1 MIELNLIGVRIEL
14 PSNQPILLLKE
25 REGERYLP
33 IWIGQ
38 TEAQAI
44 AYALQG
50 VVTQRPLTHDLLKNV
65 LDELKVVLDRV
76 VVTEVRDR
84 TYYAELHLVV
94 AGAARRV
101 SSRPSDAIALAV
113 RTGSPIFAEESL
125 LDEVGQVI
133 EESEEAGEAEE
144 AEDLLEE
151 FRDFI
156 ENVNPEDFAGG
167 EKGQ

>member
-1 MIELNLIGVRIEL
+1 MDLVGVRLEL
-14 PSNQPILLLKE
+14 PANAPIVLL
-25 REGERYLP
+25 REQDGQRRQVP
-33 IWIGQ
+33 IYIGGP
-38 TEAQAI
+38 EAAAI
-44 AYALQG
+44 HYALEG
-50 VVTQRPLTHDLLKNV
+50 IEPPRPLTHDLLKNL
-65 LDELKVVLDRV
+65 LDELKVVLDRI

-94 AGAARRV
+94 AGAARRL

-113 RTGSPIFAEESL
+113 RTGSPIFAEEAL
-125 LDEVGQVI
+125 LDEVGQVV
-133 EESEEAGEAEE
+133 EEETEGEPEA

-167 EKGQ
+167 ETGPGR

>member
-1 MIELNLIGVRIEL
+1 MELVGVRLEL
-14 PSNQPILLLKE
+14 PANAPIVLL
-25 REGERYLP
+25 REQDGQRRQVP
-33 IWIGQ
+33 IYIGGP
-38 TEAQAI
+38 EAAAI
-44 AYALQG
+44 HYALEG
-50 VVTQRPLTHDLLKNV
+50 IEPPRPLTHDLLKNV
-65 LDELKVVLDRV
+65 LEELQVVLDRI

-94 AGAARRV
+94 GGSAKRI

-113 RTGSPIFAEESL
+113 RTGSPIFAEETL

-133 EESEEAGEAEE
+133 EEEGEAEP
-144 AEDLLEE
+144 AEESEFLIEE

-167 EKGQ
+167 EKGS